1 MRFVSSVLLWSLVRN
16 YRATAAKVSPPV
28 AKKIPHEVHFGIN
41 PINLSEARG
50 EIPMNPPKVSIDPY
64 FWLRDDTRSKEE
76 VLSHLHGENAYC
88 EQEMSKLKGLQEELY
103 TEILSHL
110 QETDE
115 DVPYKRGKFM
125 YYSRTQTGL
134 AYKIR
139 CRKLEGVEQIVLDE
153 NEVGKGHEYSVVSSV
168 EPSPDH
174 TLVAYAVDYNGYETY
189 SLKIKDIEAN
199 THLPDEIEEISGDIT
214 WGSDK
219 STLFYLKM
227 DAEHRPHELWMH
239 VLGTSIDEDILVH
252 SEANQMF
259 WMGIDKTQ
267 SDRFLVI
274 QSGSKETD
282 ECHVIDLQGVI
293 GGEAHKNAIKAK
305 KCIREREFGVRYE
318 VEHHMNKFYITTNI
332 NGCKNNKLVS
342 VDVDSVLKSTKKPW
356 IDVKPYDKTVQIEG
370 VLPFQKFLA
379 IFGREAGF
387 EQVWIANADKSST
400 GAWKRCPWPE
410 AVYSVWAGNNHEFAT
425 TSLRLGYSSLVTPK
439 QVLEMD
445 LETGDVKILKQQ
457 PVPGYQ
463 KENYDC
469 CRIEATASDGKTKI
483 PISMVYKKGN
493 DPRTGISRPTLLYGY
508 GSYGACM
515 DPTFDFKRSALL
527 DRGIVYAIAH
537 IRGGGEMGR
546 PWYEDEG
553 KYLTKRNT
561 FTDFGDCAKHLIAN
575 KMTTTDQ
582 LATIGRSAG
591 GLLMGGITNMYSDLF
606 KAIIADVP
614 FVDLMNTMCDPTI
627 PLTVTEWEEW
637 GNPNEEKYY
646 DYMMSYS
653 PYDNVEKK
661 KYPAMLVTAGLNDPR
676 VAYWEPAKWVAKI
689 RDLKENSDET
699 PLYLKTDMSAGHFSA
714 SDRYKYIK
722 ETAFEYSFIIDQIV
736 HDNK

>member
-1 MRFVSSVLLWSLVRN
+1 MWSLMRN
-16 YRATAAKVSPPV
+16 HRGVASKLSPPV
-28 AKKIPHEVHFGIN
+28 AKKIPHEIHFGVN
-41 PINLSEARG
+41 PLNPSEVRG
-50 EIPMNPPKVSIDPY
+50 EKPMNPPKVSIDPY

-76 VLSHLHGENAYC
+76 VLSHLNAENAYC
-88 EQEMSKLKGLQEELY
+88 EQEMDKLKDLQNELY

-115 DVPYKRGKFM
+115 DVPHKRGKYM
-125 YYSRTQTGL
+125 YYSRTETGL

-139 CRKLEGVEQIVLDE
+139 CRRLDGVEQVVLDE

-174 TLVAYAVDYNGYETY
+174 SLVAYAVDNNGYETY
-189 SLKIKDIEAN
+189 TLKIKDIETN
-199 THLPDEIEEISGDIT
+199 THLADEIEEISGDIT
-214 WGSDK
+214 WGADK
-219 STLFYLKM
+219 STFFYLKM
-227 DAEHRPHELWMH
+227 DAEHRPCEVWMH
-239 VLGTSIDEDILVH
+239 VLGTPAADDLLVH

-259 WMGIDKTQ
+259 WMGIGKTQ
-267 SDRFLVI
+267 SNRFLII

-282 ECHVIDLQGVI
+282 ECHIIDLHGIV
-293 GGEAHKNAIKAK
+293 GGEAHKKAIRNK
-305 KCIREREFGVRYE
+305 KCVREREFGVRYE
-318 VEHHMNKFYITTNI
+318 VEHHMNKLYITTNKD
-332 NGCKNNKLVS
+332 GCKNNKLVCT
-342 VDVDSVLKSTKKPW
+342 DVDSVLRNTKILW
-356 IDVKPYDKTVQIEG
+356 VDVKPYDKNVQIEG
-370 VLPFQKFLA
+370 VLPFQKHLV

-387 EQVWIANADKSST
+387 EQVWIADADKSKI
-400 GAWKRCPWPE
+400 GEWKRCPWPE
-410 AVYSVWAGNNHEFAT
+410 EVYSVWAGENYEFDT
-425 TSLRLGYSSLVTPK
+425 TSLRLGYSSLITPK

-445 LETGDVKILKQQ
+445 LLSGEVKILKQQ

-483 PISMVYKKGN
+483 PISMVYKKDN
-493 DPRTGISRPTLLYGY
+493 DPRARGPCPTLLYGY

-527 DRGIVYAIAH
+527 DRGIIYAIAH

-553 KYLTKRNT
+553 KYLTKKNT
-561 FTDFGDCAKHLIAN
+561 FTDFGDCAKHLISN
-575 KMTTTDQ
+575 KMTSTNQ

-637 GNPNEEKYY
+637 GNPNEEKYF

-653 PYDNVEKK
+653 PYDNVVEK

-676 VAYWEPAKWVAKI
+676 VAFWEPAKWVAKI
-689 RDLKENSDET
+689 RELKKNPEDT

-736 HDNK
+736 NTKK